1 MVNKIWTYFLII
13 GIIFSFFSGNSISI
27 SDTILNSSAESLNV
41 FIRLF
46 PVITLWLGIMNIATE
61 SGLLAKLSKLLSK
74 VLHPI
79 FPDIPKNHES
89 LGYISSNIVANMFGL
104 GSAATPFGLKAMNSL
119 QKLNKDKSIA
129 SKSMLTF
136 TALNTSAITI
146 YPTTLVA
153 LRIMHN
159 SLSPSKT
166 VCITIISTIVSTFF
180 SLILDK
186 ILSRRF

>member
-13 GIIFSFFSGNSISI
+13 GIIFSFFSGNSINI

-61 SGLLAKLSKLLSK
+61 SGLLDKLSKLLSK

-89 LGYISSNIVANMFGL
+89 IGYISSNIVANMFGL

-119 QKLNKDKSIA
+119 QKLNKNKNIA

-166 VCITIISTIVSTFF
+166 VCVTIISTIVSTFF
-180 SLILDK
+180 SLMLDK

>member
-13 GIIFSFFSGNSISI
+13 GLIFSFFSGNSIDI
-27 SDTILNSSAESLNV
+27 SDTILNSATDSLNV
-41 FIRLF
+41 FIKLF
-46 PVITLWLGIMNIATE
+46 PVIALWLGIMNIATQ
-61 SGLLAKLSKLLSK
+61 SGLLEKLSKLLSK

-89 LGYISSNIVANMFGL
+89 IGYMSSNIIANMFGL
-104 GSAATPFGLKAMNSL
+104 GSAATPFGLKAMESL
-119 QKLNKDKSIA
+119 QKMNKKKDRA

-166 VCITIISTIVSTFF
+166 AGITIISTIIATIF
-180 SLILDK
+180 SLLLDK